1 MTSSLTPNLQR
12 CRLFNEK
19 EERRMQQEVERMR
32 AQHDDRLALMYREK
46 SLTLN
51 DLQLNRCV
59 QTKTRLEPSNWF

>member
-1 MTSSLTPNLQR
+1 
-12 CRLFNEK
+12 
-19 EERRMQQEVERMR
+19 MQQEVERMR